1 MTNMRTQA
9 FSRQIAER
17 RKQVQDSITSGVFG
31 KYRIML
37 IFIHFLKIW
46 MLSLSNFNFFHFVN
60 NELHLYNENKIEMKD
75 KSLKKLILS
84 PPFYKRGNKI
94 ISQITYCL
102 IILLLCS
109 REEIQNYLCLTP
121 QCIHTLFISPGCL
134 SGSYSDIDFRFPVS
148 NFTIVGSRKGM
159 IHLEAHDHILSPR

>member
-60 NELHLYNENKIEMKD
+60 NELP
-75 KSLKKLILS
+75 S
-84 PPFYKRGNKI
+84 
-94 ISQITYCL
+94 
-102 IILLLCS
+102 
-109 REEIQNYLCLTP
+109 
-121 QCIHTLFISPGCL
+121 FI
-134 SGSYSDIDFRFPVS
+134 
-148 NFTIVGSRKGM
+148 
-159 IHLEAHDHILSPR
+159 